1 MHEFTELLKDKSI
14 ADMTEIAAG
23 TGINRTTIY
32 NYVHNKTGI
41 GTKYAIRL
49 MKYFEVEPPC
59 EEHEIREYLSSLYA
73 KLEDPDL
80 DQICFELGV
89 CARNVRKWLGFYN
102 FTGAVNPSYGLFLM
116 FCKYIDKDGPINK
129 YTYNGV

>member
-1 MHEFTELLKDKSI
+1 MIEFTDLLKGKSF
-14 ADMTEIAAG
+14 TEINKIASA

-32 NYVHNKTGI
+32 NYVHNLTGI

-49 MKYFEVEPPC
+49 MKYFGVEPPC
-59 EEHEIREYLSSLYA
+59 DEHEIREYLSSLYT
-73 KLEDPDL
+73 KLENPDI
-80 DQICFELGV
+80 DQICFELGI
-89 CARNVRKWLGFYN
+89 CARNVRKWLGYYRCKDP
-102 FTGAVNPSYGLFLM
+102 VNPSYASFLM